1 MYKKDVIAHFGSV
14 KAVAD
19 ALNIHGP
26 AVSQWGE
33 IVPRGK
39 AFELAAIS
47 GGALKVDPSLYE
59 KSSGPT
65 AAA

>member
-1 MYKKDVIAHFGSV
+1 MYKETVINYFGSV

-19 ALNIHGP
+19 ALKIQGP

-33 IVPRGK
+33 IIPRGK
-39 AFELAAIS
+39 AFELAALT
-47 GGALKVDPSLYE
+47 GGALSVDLSLYE